1 MLTFLGVVV
10 VLIVFLASTYGWGR
24 FVFTHIY
31 QSHPSSPA
39 FCVALGL
46 SAWIAI
52 GGFLNLAGIA
62 YGFSLEMI
70 LAIGLV
76 LSGLYLKRNPSNFVD
91 RLRSDFRSFAGID
104 ETSSTMARLL
114 NTIPIAVVVGGT
126 VFYMATVLPSGA
138 FNFHDDFHKYF
149 VAPYR
154 MLHTGSLG
162 GTEFEYLGL
171 LYLGAQGYLQAFIL
185 SRFPLGYV
193 NGFDLIFCFLV
204 AGLLLNDIGLKVKAH
219 WSFRTLAVT
228 TFVVLHPQYVNISA
242 LYSGI
247 LFIFGMVYGT
257 ILSLDALRAG
267 VTRSAIIGGLPLA
280 AFFCN
285 LVALKGNFI
294 PYGGA
299 FMAAYFAVC
308 GFLMGKW
315 PATLRAAGVFVLTAV
330 VIFAPWMAVSSN
342 NLVTA
347 VSGELGRIGKTASV
361 LDTATL
367 ADGRWRHLF
376 SPVELTYG
384 GSYLEYQLAVA
395 AILLGAV
402 IATANFMASSRK
414 PEGGH
419 TIVFG
424 IAALAGLLTYAYLI
438 QRSGIMYVS
447 LRYSVP
453 MVIAALSP
461 AFLALD
467 ARLLSWK
474 PDWAGTMRR
483 ILTVSGIGLV
493 LFQGVVVLSFAD
505 TFIRFRE
512 RAIEK
517 NNVLAF
523 NNDANYRKGNQ
534 ASLGPSMRA
543 YVRYVQSKSR
553 EGANIFAWIATPF
566 HLDFARNTILPVE
579 APELV
584 LKGLPRDD
592 EPDHEDLR
600 RSLQSRGIDYVM
612 WQYKGYGVRTVERLA
627 QRVRASG
634 RRAAAQTEYKLVAL
648 VAELVKSSEVLYA
661 DPIMVITDISKP
673 RRAPAEPSE

>member
-1 MLTFLGVVV
+1 MLTFLGVVI

-39 FCVALGL
+39 FCVTLGL
-46 SAWIAI
+46 TAWIAI

-62 YGFSLEMI
+62 YGFSLEII
-70 LAIGLV
+70 LATGLV
-76 LSGLYLKRNPSNFVD
+76 LSALYLKPTTSNFVG
-91 RLRSDFRSFAGID
+91 RLRSNFRSFAGID

-114 NTIPIAVVVGGT
+114 NTIPIAVVVSGT
-126 VFYMATVLPSGA
+126 VFYMATVLPSEA

-162 GTEFEYLGL
+162 GTKFEYVGL
-171 LYLGAQGYLQAFIL
+171 IYLGAQSYLQAFIL

-204 AGLLLNDIGLKVKAH
+204 AGLLLNDIGLKVNAH

-247 LFIFGMVYGT
+247 LFIFGLVYGT

-280 AFFCN
+280 ALFCN
-285 LVALKGNFI
+285 LVALKGNFM
-294 PYGGA
+294 PFGGA
-299 FMAAYFAVC
+299 YIAAYFAVC
-308 GFLMGKW
+308 GFVMGKW
-315 PATLRAAGVFVLTAV
+315 RATLRTTGVFVLTAV
-330 VIFAPWMAVSSN
+330 VILTPWMAMSSNSLVTTVSS
-342 NLVTA
+342 A
-347 VSGELGRIGKTASV
+347 LGAIGKTASV
-361 LDTATL
+361 LGAETL

-376 SPVELTYG
+376 SPAELGYG
-384 GSYLEYQLAVA
+384 GSYLDYQLAVA
-395 AILLGAV
+395 AILLGTIVA
-402 IATANFMASSRK
+402 AANFIGSSRK
-414 PEGGH
+414 PEDRH

-424 IAALAGLLTYAYLI
+424 IAGLAGLLTYAYLI
-438 QRSGIMYVS
+438 QRAGIIYVN

-474 PDWAGTMRR
+474 PDWAGTARR
-483 ILTVSGIGLV
+483 ILTVSGIVLV

-512 RAIEK
+512 NAIEK
-517 NNVLAF
+517 RNILAF
-523 NNDANYRKGNQ
+523 NNDESYRKGNQ
-534 ASLGPSMRA
+534 VALGPSMRA

-553 EGANIFAWIATPF
+553 ESAKIFAWIATPF
-566 HLDFARNTILPVE
+566 HLDFARNTILPLE

-584 LKGLPRDD
+584 LKDLPRDA

-612 WQYKGYGVRTVERLA
+612 WQYQGYGVRTVARL
-627 QRVRASG
+627 VRRMRHSG
-634 RRAAAQTEYKLVAL
+634 RRGAAEREYKLVSL

-661 DPIMVITDISKP
+661 DTIMVIVDISKP
-673 RRAPAEPSE
+673 KRPPAEPSE